1 MIFSKSK
8 TSDKISRS
16 GLCYMNFFFFNY
28 QSSFMKKPKDLMTWS
43 RAILEGEVSNKQSH
57 EFLNCSNLQ
66 EVVESRYKW
75 HQYSQKVTFH
85 NQNLTTYLVNYP
97 HYRLLPWYSTSLL
110 PIPLFTHHLSSVIFQ
125 DTEVHVNIWSFFSF

>member
-1 MIFSKSK
+1 
-8 TSDKISRS
+8 
-16 GLCYMNFFFFNY
+16 
-28 QSSFMKKPKDLMTWS
+28 MTWS

-66 EVVESRYKW
+66 EVVDSRYKW

-85 NQNLTTYLVNYP
+85 NQNLSTYLVNYP
-97 HYRLLPWYSTSLL
+97 HCHLLPWYSTSLL

-125 DTEVHVNIWSFFSF
+125 YRSSCQHFGLFFFLNHSPNCYTYKKWEIKHISTCLLSSMITNIQLKCNKW

>member
-1 MIFSKSK
+1 MLYEIFK
-8 TSDKISRS
+8 KIISQLS
-16 GLCYMNFFFFNY
+16 W
-28 QSSFMKKPKDLMTWS
+28 KKLNDLMTWS

-66 EVVESRYKW
+66 EVVDSRYKW

-97 HYRLLPWYSTSLL
+97 HCHLLPWYSTSLL

-125 DTEVHVNIWSFFSF
+125 YRSSCQHFGLFFLKSFSKLLHLQKVRN